1 MILMY
6 HRTIRDRIMK
16 KVPLFKP
23 GVWIDVV
30 DPKEE
35 EIKLLEKLGIDTSHI
50 EDAMDPDE
58 LPRINKEKEAVYV
71 ILNTPQ
77 VEGGKVYNVP
87 LLVVVARN
95 YFATIS
101 KKHLDSLSSILTRP
115 SLYTT
120 QKAKNLLKICF
131 KVTELYTREIR
142 RINKEINAK
151 KVSLSELRNE
161 DIIVLVEFEEVL
173 NEFITSIVALIGVF
187 EKIRSGKYVR
197 VFEED
202 EHLLEDLII
211 DSNQSLDMARTSI
224 KKIVNMREAYSTI
237 LSNNLNKV
245 LKFLTSLALIMGVP
259 TIIASI
265 YGMNVRLPL
274 QESPFAFLYVMF
286 ITFLISAILFV
297 VFYIKK
303 WL

>member
-1 MILMY
+1 MRKI
-6 HRTIRDRIMK
+6 
-16 KVPLFKP
+16 PLFKP
-23 GVWIDVV
+23 GVWVDVI
-30 DPKEE
+30 DPKENE
-35 EIKLLEKLGIDTSHI
+35 VKFLNKLGIDASFI
-50 EDAMDPDE
+50 EDALDPDE
-58 LPRINKEKEAVYV
+58 LPRIEKEKGSVYA
-71 ILNTPQ
+71 ILNIPQ
-77 VEGGKVYNVP
+77 WEKGKVSNIP
-87 LLVVVARN
+87 LLVVIARN

-101 KKHLDSLSSILTRP
+101 KQEVASLSQILKHPTT
-115 SLYTT
+115 YTT
-120 QKAKNLLKICF
+120 QKTKNLLKICHRI
-131 KVTELYTREIR
+131 TELYAQEIR

-151 KVSLSELRNE
+151 KVSLSELKNE
-161 DIIVLVEFEEVL
+161 DIIVLVEFEEIL
-173 NEFITSIVALIGVF
+173 NDFITSIVALIGVF

-197 VFEED
+197 IYEED

-224 KKIVNMREAYSTI
+224 RKIVNMREAYSTI

-274 QESPFAFLYVMF
+274 QNHPFAFSYVMVF
-286 ITFLISAILFV
+286 TLLVSAILFL